1 MDFIERVVKDTHNDV
16 HTKRLEIDYPYI
28 ITEDLNDHV
37 MRDETAYGVEE
48 TFFDDEEDPS
58 SNPKEPVVINE
69 NLKTEEPPSEQD
81 DIYLDSSSQIVKTE
95 SEHPPIKM
103 GYPESVKSEHA
114 ENVKSEV
121 TLYPQDY
128 QYGPSTYHQ
137 SNYEQPMQTDPESGD
152 VLHEFLDS
160 NYEPM
165 EEGEY
170 DEEMEFEN
178 QMAAEAIERGHTGE
192 QNGYE

>member
-1 MDFIERVVKDTHNDV
+1 ME
-16 HTKRLEIDYPYI
+16 
-28 ITEDLNDHV
+28 
-37 MRDETAYGVEE
+37 
-48 TFFDDEEDPS
+48 
-58 SNPKEPVVINE
+58 
-69 NLKTEEPPSEQD
+69 
-81 DIYLDSSSQIVKTE
+81 
-95 SEHPPIKM
+95 
-103 GYPESVKSEHA
+103 YPESAKTEHA

-121 TLYPQDY
+121 TGYPQDY

-137 SNYEQPMQTDPESGD
+137 SNYEQPLQIDPESGD